1 MAMGSP
7 STRAAKTA
15 RSAKTAKKPRA
26 NARKNVRKATK
37 KAVRTRQLS
46 GLKTSLLT
54 LLVLVLLGASGW
66 GAVAGWHALIARG
79 VFQVAEIEITGNAR
93 IPEDR
98 ILARLDL
105 PKNAALPNLDLHTV
119 SQSVLTHP
127 WIERATVRRIYPG
140 TLAIRVWE
148 RTPAA
153 VLTETTG
160 KGKKKKT
167 TQLMV
172 DRDGVILGRPTADM
186 ADLPMLTGIHLRGL
200 TAGDRVSR
208 TRIRTGLVVAHA
220 YQGGTPL
227 VDVADLDD
235 PLLLVDGMRIRLGRQ
250 GGYEWRLDRLEQL
263 RPSLNELGGEHG
275 AEVDL
280 RYRDRVIARPL

>member
-1 MAMGSP
+1 MAASP
-7 STRAAKTA
+7 AIRGLKKAG
-15 RSAKTAKKPRA
+15 KPRG

-37 KAVRTRQLS
+37 KAVRRRNIS
-46 GLKTSLLT
+46 GLKSG
-54 LLVLVLLGASGW
+54 LLGLLLLGLAGAAGW
-66 GAVAGWHALIARG
+66 GAVTGWNALIASG
-79 VFQVAEIEITGNAR
+79 VFKVAEIEISGNAR
-93 IPEDR
+93 ISEDR

-105 PKNAALPNLDLHTV
+105 PKNANLPDLDLHTI

-140 TLAIRVWE
+140 TLAIQVWE

-160 KGKKKKT
+160 KGKKKQT

-220 YQGGTPL
+220 YRGGTPL

-250 GGYEWRLDRLEQL
+250 GGYEWRLDRLDQL
-263 RPSLNELGGEHG
+263 RPSLEQLGGEHG